1 MVLTGRGGYGNYIRR
16 KEGEALAPVPSTPA
30 PIQHFT
36 SPQQTFRA
44 GRGGYGNNVPISRM
58 PTMTPQEYLQE
69 VHRALDVEPER
80 YTVGRGGAGNF
91 VSKQARQELE
101 KRKAELVKNNPR
113 LNNGK
118 TLTPI
123 NSMPLSPVS
132 SMPQTDLHPT
142 RSEGLWSRLKTTLS
156 N

>member
-1 MVLTGRGGYGNYIRR
+1 MVLTGRGGYGNYVR
-16 KEGEALAPVPSTPA
+16 KTDTSVPFSPAPV
-30 PIQHFT
+30 QHFT

-80 YTVGRGGAGNF
+80 YTVGRGGSGNF
-91 VSKQARQELE
+91 VSKKARDK
-101 KRKAELVKNNPR
+101 KRTVDAVKGNPR
-113 LNNGK
+113 NDGSTN
-118 TLTPI
+118 LT
-123 NSMPLSPVS
+123 PVS
-132 SMPQTDLHPT
+132 SMPVPMCPVTSMPQHDLHPS